1 MKIKDIETVV
11 VNAEMRNW
19 VFVKVI
25 TDWDIYGRL
34 ASMDLWDTKL
44 YNGAVISSSVTFI
57 NTCAF
62 FVFYSK
68 NLLSKGLLLDHTNDQ
83 KNSI

>member
-1 MKIKDIETVV
+1 M
-11 VNAEMRNW
+11 AGW
-19 VFVKVI
+19 P
-25 TDWDIYGRL
+25 
-34 ASMDLWDTKL
+34 LWICGIPNYIL
-44 YNGAVISSSVTFI
+44 GAVISSSVTFI